1 MSNIQNTPVCNE
13 PYVQKVRGAMQHRA
27 QWLYLILDEARKQ
40 GIELESAPARPW
52 PAAPGCWNRCWATG
66 ATR

>member
-27 QWLYLILDEARKQ
+27 QWLHLILDEARKQ
-40 GIELESAPARPW
+40 GKSPAVLGQTR
-52 PAAPGCWNRCWATG
+52 RWALYPHTIG
-66 ATR
+66 G